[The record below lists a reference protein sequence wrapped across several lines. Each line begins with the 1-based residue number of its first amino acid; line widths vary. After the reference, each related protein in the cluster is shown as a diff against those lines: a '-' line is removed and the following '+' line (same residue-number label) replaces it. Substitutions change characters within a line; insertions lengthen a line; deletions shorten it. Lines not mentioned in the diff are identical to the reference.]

1 MAYESG
7 EGSLGIY
14 RRARPCPSLSQR
26 RTLSSLEAV
35 RIITVGSHIPS
46 LTDFTTQLRGQLMK
60 RSHPMCPINPSFPV
74 FAAYSGSR
82 EDKEV
87 RRMSM

>member
-1 MAYESG
+1 MADELG

-14 RRARPCPSLSQR
+14 RRATPCPSRSQR
-26 RTLSSLEAV
+26 RTLSSLKAV
-35 RIITVGSHIPS
+35 RIITVGPHIPS
-46 LTDFTTQLRGQLMK
+46 LTNFPTQLRSQLMK
-60 RSHPMCPINPSFPV
+60 RSYPMCSINPSFPV

-82 EDKEV
+82 EDREV